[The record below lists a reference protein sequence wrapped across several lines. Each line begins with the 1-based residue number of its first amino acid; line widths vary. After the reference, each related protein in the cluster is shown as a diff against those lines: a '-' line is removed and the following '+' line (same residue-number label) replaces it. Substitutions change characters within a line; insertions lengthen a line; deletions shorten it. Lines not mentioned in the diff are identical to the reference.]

1 MAKKAN
7 KAKKINLLIVESPA
21 KAKTIQKYLGN
32 GYGVTASIGHLFDLP
47 RSRLA
52 IDVENNFKPEYITIR
67 GKAKILKEILKEAKK
82 AERIFLASDNDR
94 EGEAISYHIRNALL
108 RKFPDMSIM
117 RIVFNEITPT
127 AIQKAVESPME
138 IDIKKVNAQK
148 ARRILDRLVGYKL
161 SPILWKKVKNGL
173 SAGRVQSVALRLICE
188 RDREVEAFIPRE
200 YWTIEAQLKKGKKAF
215 TAQLV
220 QYRGEK
226 PEISNYEDAQKFI
239 AFFKGKD
246 FRVQEVKEKE
256 KLTRPLAPFTTSKL
270 QQASATR
277 FGYTSRKTMRIA
289 QTLYEGVNIGF
300 ERVGLITYIRTDST
314 RIAQTALD
322 AVRAFIFK
330 NYPGELPEKP
340 NIYAPGKKAQD
351 AHEAIRPTYV
361 EKTPDSVKSSLT
373 PEQFKLYSLIWER
386 FVSSQMSPVK
396 SRIVTIEFLCEQGI
410 FRTSATR
417 ILEKGF
423 YKALK
428 LLAPKEKTQ
437 TLPSLSKG
445 DIVECTDL
453 AGEQHFTQGPSYYTD
468 ASIIKALEEK
478 GIGRPSTYAPIISVL
493 IDRYY
498 VVRKNKKLKATVLGK
513 IINDLLVKTFPEI
526 MDVNFTA
533 SVEQKLDRVETN
545 DEPWVQ
551 MISEFYM
558 PFHQKVEHVMEHL
571 ESIKGVLDEETEYTC
586 EKCGKPM
593 VKKLGRYGFFIACSG
608 FPGCMNSKA
617 VPLADCPRPGCK
629 GKIIAK
635 RKQGSRGK
643 VFYGC
648 TEYPACDFVTY
659 FPPTNVKCPHCGY
672 FLVERSDKK
681 RGDYKVCVNPECDY
695 MHVQEQ
701 EEEAKNAG

>member
-1 MAKKAN
+1 MAK

-52 IDVENNFKPEYITIR
+52 IDVEKNFEPEYITIR

-82 AERIFLASDNDR
+82 AERILLASDNDR
-94 EGEAISYHIRNALL
+94 EGEAISFHLRNAIL
-108 RKFPDMSIM
+108 RKFPEMEIM
-117 RIVFNEITPT
+117 RIVFNEITPA
-127 AIQKAVESPME
+127 AIQKAVESPMD
-138 IDIKKVNAQK
+138 IDMKKVNAQK

-200 YWTIEAQLKKGKKAF
+200 YWTIDAHLKKGKKIF

-220 QYRGEK
+220 QYKGKK
-226 PEISNYEDAQKFI
+226 PEIPDKEAAEALIKL
-239 AFFKGKD
+239 FKGKD
-246 FRVQEVKEKE
+246 FQVTDVKQKE

-270 QQASATR
+270 QQTSATR

-289 QTLYEGVNIGF
+289 QTLYEGVNIGS
-300 ERVGLITYIRTDST
+300 ERIGLITYMRTDST
-314 RIAQTALD
+314 RVAQSALD
-322 AVRAFIFK
+322 MVRGYISTQ
-330 NYPGELPEKP
+330 YPGELPEKV
-340 NIYAPGKKAQD
+340 NVYAIGKKAQD
-351 AHEAIRPTYV
+351 AHEAVRPTYV
-361 EKTPDSVKSSLT
+361 DRTPDSVKSSLT
-373 PEQFKLYSLIWER
+373 PEQFKIYSIIWER
-386 FVSSQMSPVK
+386 FVSSQMTPVK
-396 SRIVTIEFLCEQGI
+396 SRIITVEFQCEEGL
-410 FRTSATR
+410 FRVSSTKV
-417 ILEKGF
+417 IEKGF

-428 LLAPKEKTQ
+428 LLAPKAKTK
-437 TLPSLSKG
+437 TIPALSKG
-445 DIVECTDL
+445 DVVECTDL
-453 AGEQHFTQGPSYYTD
+453 TGEQHFTQGPSYYTD

-498 VVRKNKKLKATVLGK
+498 VIRKNKRLKATVLGK

-526 MDVNFTA
+526 IDVSFTA
-533 SVEQKLDRVETN
+533 QVEQKLDKVETN
-545 DEPWVQ
+545 SESWDQ
-551 MISEFYM
+551 MIADFYA
-558 PFHQKVEHVMEHL
+558 PFHQKVEYVMEHL
-571 ESIKGVLDEETEYTC
+571 ESIKGVFEEETDFTC

-617 VPLADCPRPGCK
+617 VPLADCPRSGCK

-635 RKQGSRGK
+635 RKQNRRGK

-648 TEYPACDFVTY
+648 TEYPECDFVTY
-659 FPPTNVKCPHCGY
+659 YPPTKTKCPHCGY

-681 RGDYKVCVNPECDY
+681 KGEYKVCVNPECDY
-695 MHVQEQ
+695 IHVQEA
-701 EEEAKNAG
+701 EKNNAG